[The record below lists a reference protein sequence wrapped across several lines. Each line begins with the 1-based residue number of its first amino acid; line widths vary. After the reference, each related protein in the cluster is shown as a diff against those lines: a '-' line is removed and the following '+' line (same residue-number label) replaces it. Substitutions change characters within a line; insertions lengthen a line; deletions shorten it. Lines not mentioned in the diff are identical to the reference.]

1 MSATLTEKYDIGDTT
16 FANDAKETLTNYAI
30 NVKYDEEKYIVSGI
44 PAEGVKVK
52 LEGPKAAVATA
63 KAKNNLI
70 YQLI

>member
-1 MSATLTEKYDIGDTT
+1 MSATLTEKNTT
-16 FANDAKETLTNYAI
+16 SGILPLQMMKETLTNYAI

>member
-1 MSATLTEKYDIGDTT
+1 MSATLTEKNTT
-16 FANDAKETLTNYAI
+16 SGILPFANDTKETLTNHAI
-30 NVKYDEEKYIVSGI
+30 NLKYDEDKYIVSGI

-70 YQLI
+70 

>member
-1 MSATLTEKYDIGDTT
+1 MSATLTEKNTT
-16 FANDAKETLTNYAI
+16 SGILPFANDAKETLTNYAI

-63 KAKNNLI
+63 KAKKTI
-70 YQLI
+70 